1 MNFVGKTILNKVHL
15 IQFEFSYVIGEKK
28 RKKNFNHFPAFSWRF
43 QFLAKE
49 THTDQHAVPLL
60 LWSCDLAPI
69 ARKPVSWYFCRPH
82 SSSLPAVAQL
92 WRGWPA
98 AAILP
103 TFSYSQNFEIQ

>member
-1 MNFVGKTILNKVHL
+1 MTSTI
-15 IQFEFSYVIGEKK
+15 
-28 RKKNFNHFPAFSWRF
+28 FPAFFRWRF

-82 SSSLPAVAQL
+82 SSRLPAVAQL
-92 WRGWPA
+92 WRGGRRRPYC
-98 AAILP
+98 LH
-103 TFSYSQNFEIQ
+103 FSYSATILKFNRRQSKN